1 MGEYADIKDR
11 IKELRLSNGWS
22 QQELADK
29 LGVTNVAVSQ
39 WERGVKQ
46 PKMEMREAL
55 CDLFNVNM
63 EYLNGNWD
71 KISRL
76 LTEDEAKLLDARRH
90 NKLANDNSRLQVSS
104 PRTVK
109 VYGRIAGGVPI
120 EMIEDVIDEVDLTT
134 VPVKPGQKYFGLK
147 ISGHS
152 MEPDIKDG
160 DYIICIQADDAES
173 GSIVA
178 ATVNGNDATC
188 KRIMKYQ
195 DGIRLLP
202 INPSYEVQYYTNK
215 EVEEL
220 PVRVIGVVVESR
232 HRYM

>member
-1 MGEYADIKDR
+1 MSEKEINRIIADNLVHQMSIHNCTQ
-11 IKELRLSNGWS
+11 L
-22 QQELADK
+22 ELAQYM
-29 LGVTNVAVSQ
+29 GVSQ
-39 WERGVKQ
+39 ATVSNWCKGVKL
-46 PKMEMREAL
+46 PRMSK
-55 CDLFNVNM
+55 V
-63 EYLNGNWD
+63 D
-71 KISRL
+71 KICDFFHINRSDL
-76 LTEDEAKLLDARRH
+76 LVDNRSEASTPTDTISYVR
-90 NKLANDNSRLQVSS
+90 

-160 DYIICIQADDAES
+160 DYIICLQTDDAES

-188 KRIMKYQ
+188 KRLMKYQ

-202 INPSYEVQYYTNK
+202 INPSYDVQYYTNK

-232 HRYM
+232 HRYI

>member
-1 MGEYADIKDR
+1 MSEKDFNQVFSQR
-11 IKELRLSNGWS
+11 LRYFLNINNMT
-22 QQELADK
+22 QAELAKK
-29 LGVTNVAVSQ
+29 LGVGNTSVSD
-39 WERGVKQ
+39 WVNGRKSPRTSKIDAMCRLFGCSRSDLVEE
-46 PKMEMREAL
+46 PTDTTSDMR
-55 CDLFNVNM
+55 
-63 EYLNGNWD
+63 
-71 KISRL
+71 
-76 LTEDEAKLLDARRH
+76 
-90 NKLANDNSRLQVSS
+90 

-202 INPSYEVQYYTNK
+202 INPSYDVQYYTNK

-232 HRYM
+232 HRYI

>member
-1 MGEYADIKDR
+1 MSSLGNKAIMAHNIQHYMNIK
-11 IKELRLSNGWS
+11 
-22 QQELADK
+22 
-29 LGVTNVAVSQ
+29 GVTRQEVCDAI
-39 WERGVKQ
+39 GVKYTTFTDWV
-46 PKMEMREAL
+46 K
-55 CDLFNVNM
+55 
-63 EYLNGNWD
+63 GNTYPRID
-71 KISRL
+71 KIELMANYFGVSKSDL
-76 LTEDEAKLLDARRH
+76 VEDHTKTPSDKSH
-90 NKLANDNSRLQVSS
+90 S
-104 PRTVK
+104 VK

-147 ISGHS
+147 VSGHS

-202 INPSYEVQYYTNK
+202 INPSYDVQYYTNK

-232 HRYM
+232 HRYI

>member
-1 MGEYADIKDR
+1 MSEKEINRIIADNLVHQMSIHNCTQ
-11 IKELRLSNGWS
+11 L
-22 QQELADK
+22 ELAQYM
-29 LGVTNVAVSQ
+29 GVSQ
-39 WERGVKQ
+39 ATVS
-46 PKMEMREAL
+46 
-55 CDLFNVNM
+55 
-63 EYLNGNWD
+63 NWCKGIKLPRMSKVD
-71 KISRL
+71 KICDFFHINRSDL
-76 LTEDEAKLLDARRH
+76 LVDNQSEASTSTGTALR
-90 NKLANDNSRLQVSS
+90 

-147 ISGHS
+147 VSGHS

-202 INPSYEVQYYTNK
+202 INPSYDVQYYTNK

-232 HRYM
+232 HRYI